1 MKAPRRTEPNPSVD
15 RRNLGEVGWN
25 LEIPPATLP
34 PSPHVGTCRAEL
46 QSDRTGLKEEWGLR
60 MRRLLPSRV
69 EVAIFATLAVLCAA
83 LVGAFA
89 PKTYD
94 LRFAAFAGPIFLVA
108 AVMGLRRNPAFQVVD
123 VEDEDAVE

>member
-1 MKAPRRTEPNPSVD
+1 MGP
-15 RRNLGEVGWN
+15 
-25 LEIPPATLP
+25 
-34 PSPHVGTCRAEL
+34 
-46 QSDRTGLKEEWGLR
+46 R
-60 MRRLLPSRV
+60 MRRLLPSLA

-89 PKTYD
+89 PTTYD

-108 AVMGLRRNPAFQVVD
+108 AMMGLRRNPAFQVAD